1 MSTIQDLLNMPDVN
15 FVDTNVETMLSEM
28 VSTYEQAYYAQTGVS
43 KTLAAGDPI
52 RILLYCQAL
61 REYARLQSIDNSAK
75 QNLLKYAEDVYL
87 INKGADVDVVPPKA
101 TAATVTQRFNL
112 SAAQSQVVTITAG
125 IRVGTPS
132 GVFFEVLSDVDIA
145 AGQTRIDL
153 TVQCTETGTVGNNF
167 IPGQINVLVD
177 PVPYIASTTNIDTS
191 QGGNDGFI
199 IGDFTSNENLR
210 EEIFLKPESF
220 SVAGPSGAYKYFA
233 RYYNPL
239 ILDVAV
245 TSPSDGV
252 VDIRFIMGVYEY
264 DSSGNLVLTD
274 VQLPQQSMIDG
285 LLAHISADKKR
296 PLTDHVTGGA
306 PSKVTYNIGVTYYIR
321 TGDSENAANIQT
333 AVNKAVTVYKL
344 WQKSKIGRDI
354 DPGEL
359 DSCIRFAGAKRSVIT
374 SPVFTTV
381 DDVSLAWDGTV
392 SVTYGGLEDE

>member
-1 MSTIQDLLNMPDVN
+1 
-15 FVDTNVETMLSEM
+15 
-28 VSTYEQAYYAQTGVS
+28 
-43 KTLAAGDPI
+43 
-52 RILLYCQAL
+52 
-61 REYARLQSIDNSAK
+61 
-75 QNLLKYAEDVYL
+75 
-87 INKGADVDVVPPKA
+87 
-101 TAATVTQRFNL
+101 
-112 SAAQSQVVTITAG
+112 
-125 IRVGTPS
+125 
-132 GVFFEVLSDVDIA
+132 
-145 AGQTRIDL
+145 
-153 TVQCTETGTVGNNF
+153 
-167 IPGQINVLVD
+167 VLVD